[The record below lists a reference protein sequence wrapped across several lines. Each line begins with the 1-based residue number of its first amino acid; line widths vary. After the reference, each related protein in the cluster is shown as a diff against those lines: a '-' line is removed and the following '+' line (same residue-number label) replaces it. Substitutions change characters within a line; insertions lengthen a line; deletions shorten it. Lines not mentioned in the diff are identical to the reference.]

1 MDSLSVRARG
11 FLEQIPRPD
20 VDYIRGL
27 SPVIAIEQRTGGG
40 SNPRSTVASVSEIA
54 DYARLLWMVSGEAF
68 CPECGG
74 KVGRRSLDDCVAHI
88 LREAEGNR
96 MMLLA
101 PVLEGHP
108 SMIREELPRLQ
119 QRGFQRIRL
128 EGEIVDIDEDMPL
141 PSGEDD
147 VQVDVIVDRIVV
159 REDQRSRIADSL

>member
-1 MDSLSVRARG
+1 MVVITGVSGSGKSSLAFDTLYAEGYRKYMDSLSVRARG

-88 LREAEGNR
+88 LREAEGRR

-101 PVLEGHP
+101 PVMEGHP
-108 SMIREELPRLQ
+108 SMIR
-119 QRGFQRIRL
+119 
-128 EGEIVDIDEDMPL
+128 
-141 PSGEDD
+141 
-147 VQVDVIVDRIVV
+147 
-159 REDQRSRIADSL
+159 